1 MDSSDANSRL
11 AEAHARAGNEL
22 TDRYADHSL
31 SDAQFE
37 GYLARLRTATSIEA
51 VEAVL
56 ADLRAMP
63 ARTEADALVSPHGGG
78 SLDGR
83 RGALAHRAPRSVVP
97 PGESRILSIMTE
109 TVKKGVW
116 KVPQLLRVRA
126 IMSDVKLD
134 FRHVEIPFDFH
145 LDVVCVMAA
154 VKITVPLDV
163 AISSSV
169 SSIAGTFT
177 NDAADVADGEYHA
190 RVMQMSGSVFMGEVK
205 VLPKARTR

>member
-1 MDSSDANSRL
+1 MDSSDVNARL

-22 TDRYADHSL
+22 TDRYADRSL

-37 GYLARLRTATSIEA
+37 EYLARLRTATSIEA
-51 VEAVL
+51 VEAVVD
-56 ADLRAMP
+56 DLRAIP
-63 ARTEADALVSPHGGG
+63 ARTEAGPLASPHGGG

-83 RGALAHRAPRSVVP
+83 RGALARRAPRSVVP
-97 PGESRILSIMTE
+97 PGENRILSIMTE

-126 IMSDVKLD
+126 IMADVKLD

-145 LDVVCVMAA
+145 LDVVCVMAG

-169 SSIAGTFT
+169 SSIAGVFT
-177 NDAADVADGEYHA
+177 NDAADVADDEYHS
-190 RVMQMSGSVFMGEVK
+190 RIIQMSGNVFMGEVK
-205 VLPKARTR
+205 VVPKARTR